1 MRKMW
6 LFDGFREW
14 TIGNRL
20 RIRWIPASA
29 GMTEKWARM
38 TEKE

>member
-14 TIGNRL
+14 LREHRL

-29 GMTEKWARM
+29 GMTEKGARM